1 MAKVQEK
8 KSKVVVGVFTLNRFY
23 TQTRQRMKIHK
34 PVIMLLILLSAFTGC
49 QQEADEVTLPEPK
62 EAFSASSNAA
72 TLLKKVTLRDGSSD
86 NILDSGSCV
95 TIMFPVT
102 VTVNGGDFVITSS
115 DELKQIERM
124 LEESEGDDDEIDL
137 HYPITITL
145 SDYTSVVINDED
157 ELEEYTDECSEGGF
171 DDDIEC
177 IDFVYPVKLTRY
189 NTDTQVSDVL
199 TVQTDGQLYNLIKS
213 LEDDDLVSFV
223 FPVALEDN
231 NGARFTA
238 NNVEQLEEVMENA
251 EDTCDEDDDND
262 FDDDDVD
269 TSALEA
275 VIQSGNWK
283 ISYYFDDTDQTIAYS
298 EFTFEFYEDGTV
310 IARNG
315 SEENIGTWAA
325 YGDDGELELEFE
337 FDDDNELLDEI
348 SEDWEVTMFSTTQL
362 ELQEGTDAP
371 VLRFQKL

>member
-1 MAKVQEK
+1 MAKIQEK
-8 KSKVVVGVFTLNRFY
+8 KSKVRVGVFGLCRFY
-23 TQTRQRMKIHK
+23 IQTRQRMKIHNS
-34 PVIMLLILLSAFTGC
+34 VIMLLIVLSAFTGC
-49 QQEADEVTLPEPK
+49 QQEADEITLPDPK

-95 TIMFPVT
+95 TIMFPVM
-102 VTVNGGDFVITSS
+102 VTVNGEDIVVSTS

-124 LEESEGDDDEIDL
+124 LDESEGDDDEIDL

-177 IDFVYPVKLTRY
+177 VDFVYPIKLTRY

-199 TVQTDGQLYNLIKS
+199 TVQTDGQLYSLIKS

-223 FPVALEDN
+223 FPVSLEDN

-238 NNVEQLEEVMENA
+238 NNVEQLEQVIEDA
-251 EDTCDEDDDND
+251 EDACDEDDDND

-275 VIQSGNWK
+275 VMQSGNWK
-283 ISYYFDDTDQTIAYS
+283 VAYYFDETDQTAVYS
-298 EFTFEFYEDGTV
+298 EFTFEFHEDGTV

-325 YGDDGELELEFE
+325 YGDDGELELELE
-337 FDDDNELLDEI
+337 FDNDNELLDEI
-348 SEDWEVTMFSTTQL
+348 SEDWEVTMFNTTQL
-362 ELQEGTDAP
+362 ELQDGANGP

>member
-34 PVIMLLILLSAFTGC
+34 PVIMLLIVLSAFTGC

-102 VTVNGGDFVITSS
+102 VTVNGEDIVVSTS

-124 LEESEGDDDEIDL
+124 LDESEGDDDEIDL

-145 SDYTSVVINDED
+145 SDYTSVVVNDED

-177 IDFVYPVKLTRY
+177 IDFVYPIKLTRY

-269 TSALEA
+269 TSALEV

-283 ISYYFDDTDQTIAYS
+283 VAYYFDDTDQTIAYS

-310 IARNG
+310 VARNG

>member
-34 PVIMLLILLSAFTGC
+34 PVIMLLIVLSAFTGC

-95 TIMFPVT
+95 TILFPVT
-102 VTVNGGDFVITSS
+102 VTVNGEDFVITSS

-137 HYPITITL
+137 HYPITIML

-177 IDFVYPVKLTRY
+177 IDFVYPIKLTRY

-199 TVQTDGQLYNLIKS
+199 TVQTDGQLYGLIKS
-213 LEDDDLVSFV
+213 LKDDDLVSFV

-231 NGARFTA
+231 NGTRFTA
-238 NNVEQLEEVMENA
+238 NNVEQLEQVIEDA
-251 EDTCDEDDDND
+251 EDACDEDDDND

-283 ISYYFDDTDQTIAYS
+283 VAYYFDDTDQTVAYS
-298 EFTFEFYEDGTV
+298 EFTFEFHEDGTV

-315 SEENIGTWAA
+315 SEENVGTWAA

-337 FDDDNELLDEI
+337 FDNDNELLDEI

-362 ELQEGTDAP
+362 ELQDGTDGP